1 MLRYAEGID
10 TGDIESVGRVF
21 AKSKMVMPDGSS
33 LFGSRR
39 VCEYFSN
46 RIIFYDADVNV
57 VPYLRNQ
64 CTPRTRH
71 VTSNIICEF
80 NQAVNQADVR
90 SGVACYQT
98 VGVGNEVI
106 FGVRYTNAFALDE

>member
-10 TGDIESVGRVF
+10 IGDIESVGRVF
-21 AKSKMVMPDGSS
+21 AKSKMIVPDGSS
-33 LFGSRR
+33 LFGARI

-46 RIIFYDADVNV
+46 RIIFYDGDVNV

-71 VTSNIICEF
+71 VTSKPSANSIK
-80 NQAVNQADVR
+80 R
-90 SGVACYQT
+90 
-98 VGVGNEVI
+98 
-106 FGVRYTNAFALDE
+106 

>member
-33 LFGSRR
+33 LFGARR

-71 VTSNIICEF
+71 VTSKSS
-80 NQAVNQADVR
+80 VNSIKR
-90 SGVACYQT
+90 
-98 VGVGNEVI
+98 
-106 FGVRYTNAFALDE
+106 

>member
-33 LFGSRR
+33 LFGARR
-39 VCEYFSN
+39 VCEYFSK

-64 CTPRTRH
+64 CTSRTRH
-71 VTSNIICEF
+71 VTSKSSANSIK
-80 NQAVNQADVR
+80 R
-90 SGVACYQT
+90 
-98 VGVGNEVI
+98 
-106 FGVRYTNAFALDE
+106 